1 MIIILKNKT
10 ICRCATFLEA
20 TPTIGEGRNGCEG
33 HSRRRST
40 LVSMIGNETFDDDD
54 EDENVEQT
62 PKEDM
67 GYANRH
73 VGTLVVPKFDF
84 AQILV
89 T

>member
-1 MIIILKNKT
+1 
-10 ICRCATFLEA
+10 
-20 TPTIGEGRNGCEG
+20 
-33 HSRRRST
+33 
-40 LVSMIGNETFDDDD
+40 MIGNETFDDDD
-54 EDENVEQT
+54 EEENVEQT

-84 AQILV
+84 AQILA